1 MTPAILS
8 NYMISFRYALDTSR
22 SPLSY
27 YRPANATVINS
38 LARVGGFAVSIY
50 LILKGLI
57 ALVIA
62 QLFRCMASS
71 IFLAPANES
80 SEQKTM
86 WRRFERELTFTDF
99 LKQQM
104 ALRQFLEKN
113 AKKESFRSLIL
124 QASDISSCEDKK
136 PL

>member
-38 LARVGGFAVSIY
+38 LARVGGFTVSIY

-86 WRRFERELTFTDF
+86 W
-99 LKQQM
+99 
-104 ALRQFLEKN
+104 
-113 AKKESFRSLIL
+113 
-124 QASDISSCEDKK
+124 
-136 PL
+136 